1 MPSEKKRKR
10 NGTETTRKGGRP
22 VDPVARRQR
31 QADVVRLR
39 SEGLTYDAI
48 AERLGCA
55 KQTCQAAYAR
65 YWDEEAGLVKDTA
78 DQLRVRETHRLEG
91 LMLKN
96 YRMAMD
102 AEIVVERDV
111 PGSGVMQLEE
121 FQKLKECTAGYVKC
135 ATLLA
140 QLHGLSKPTE
150 INVSGTLPLDTL
162 ARVLE
167 AADTAAHGTK

>member
-1 MPSEKKRKR
+1 
-10 NGTETTRKGGRP
+10 
-22 VDPVARRQR
+22 
-31 QADVVRLR
+31 
-39 SEGLTYDAI
+39 
-48 AERLGCA
+48 
-55 KQTCQAAYAR
+55 
-65 YWDEEAGLVKDTA
+65 
-78 DQLRVRETHRLEG
+78 
-91 LMLKN
+91 MLKN

-167 AADTAAHGTK
+167 AADTAAHGKK